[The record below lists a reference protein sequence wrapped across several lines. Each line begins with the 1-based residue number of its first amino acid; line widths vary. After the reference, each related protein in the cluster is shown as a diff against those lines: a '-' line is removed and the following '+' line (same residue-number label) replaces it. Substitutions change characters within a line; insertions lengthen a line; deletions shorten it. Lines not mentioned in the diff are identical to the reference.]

1 MKLFI
6 AESYANHTMIEIVSG
21 IVGPFQKPITAELFK
36 EAHTIESSDA
46 VLVPHDA
53 HYFHKYPEYLD
64 YLNQISRRKLIIFS
78 DRGDFPKKPTLNNSI
93 ALRVAINPGEKLNN
107 KIVIPYNVE
116 TLSTLPLRK
125 YSKNPDISF
134 VGFMPKAS
142 LGRIYKSAL
151 QSPLHVLAGNSAVV
165 RNLAHSKMKRTEL
178 NYRFSLR
185 DTYGALN
192 VQPNDLSRIQY
203 LESISD
209 SDMVLTPRGDANQSA
224 RFYEVLSSGRI
235 PIVPDSYIELPK
247 VFKSSDLPII
257 HFPLLIG
264 AKDLDFMIQYNWT
277 NILNNENYIRLQR
290 NLRTFFTR
298 NLVFDKFIKNLLN
311 LNIEEFRSMALSN

>member
-1 MKLFI
+1 
-6 AESYANHTMIEIVSG
+6 MIEIVSG
-21 IVGPFQKPITAELFK
+21 IVGPFQKPITVELFK

-53 HYFHKYPEYLD
+53 QYFHKYPEYLD

-78 DRGDFPKKPTLNNSI
+78 DRGDFPKKPSLNNSI

-125 YSKNPDISF
+125 YSKNPVLSF

-142 LGRIYKSAL
+142 LGRIYKSTL

-165 RNLAHSKMKRTEL
+165 RHLAHSKMKRTEL

-192 VQPNDLSRIQY
+192 VQPHDLSRIQY

-247 VFKSSDLPII
+247 IFKSSHLPII
-257 HFPLLIG
+257 HFPLLIS
-264 AKDLDFMIQYNWT
+264 AKDLDFMIKSHWT
-277 NILNNENYIRLQR
+277 NISNNENYIMLQQNIR
-290 NLRTFFTR
+290 SFFSR
-298 NLVFDKFIKNLLN
+298 NLVFDKFVNNLLN
-311 LNIEEFRSMALSN
+311 LNIEEFRSMAVSN